1 MNDDA
6 VNGWLKKADNELNRA
21 QNCASGLDVDGACYN
36 SQQSI
41 EKALKAALVFENIN
55 PPYVHD
61 LENLCDLLPD
71 GWSVK
76 STPYNLERISVWNVT
91 TRYPIEDDGETL
103 DGDDVSYGLSAA
115 QDICNSIKNEI
126 NRRRHG

>member
-6 VNGWLKKADNELNRA
+6 VNGWLKKADSELSRA
-21 QNCASGLDVDGACYN
+21 QNCASRLDVDGACYN

-41 EKALKAALVFENIN
+41 EKALEAALVFENIN

-71 GWSVK
+71 GWHVK

-91 TRYPIEDDGETL
+91 ARYPMEDNGEAL
-103 DGDDVSYGLSAA
+103 EEEDASYGLSAA

-126 NRRRHG
+126 NQRRYG

>member
-1 MNDDA
+1 M
-6 VNGWLKKADNELNRA
+6 LKKADNELSMA

-36 SQQSI
+36 SQQST

-55 PPYVHD
+55 PPYVHH

-76 STPYNLERISVWNVT
+76 NMSYNLERTSVWNVAE
-91 TRYPIEDDGETL
+91 RYPIEDDSEAL
-103 DGDDVSYGLSAA
+103 DGDDASYGLSAA

-126 NRRRHG
+126 NQRRHG

>member
-6 VNGWLKKADNELNRA
+6 VEGWLKKAENELSRA
-21 QNCASGLDVDGACYN
+21 QNCASSSDVDGACYN

-76 STPYNLERISVWNVT
+76 KTPYDLERISVWNVT
-91 TRYPIEDDGETL
+91 TRYPIEGDGEALGL
-103 DGDDVSYGLSAA
+103 DDASYGLSAA
-115 QDICNSIKNEI
+115 QDICSSIKNEI
-126 NRRRHG
+126 SRRK